1 MIAAKR
7 QSDHRLFQ
15 HPRPSMRRP
24 VGVKSILF
32 VLGETLL
39 VSRPSGH
46 CRHASIRTL
55 EERFHFARC
64 MLGVLVTVGA
74 AICLA
79 PCGSALSEWN
89 LGQAINAVTGTRLW
103 LLSFHFLE
111 RF

>member
-1 MIAAKR
+1 
-7 QSDHRLFQ
+7 
-15 HPRPSMRRP
+15 MRRP
-24 VGVKSILF
+24 VGVKSVLF
-32 VLGETLL
+32 VFGETLL
-39 VSRPSGH
+39 FSVPSGH

-64 MLGVLVTVGA
+64 MLGVLVSAGA
-74 AICLA
+74 AICLS
-79 PCGSALSEWN
+79 PCGSALSEEN